1 MYYYL
6 EVNNILSENQ
16 YGFRKGL
23 STSFAIFKV
32 LKTLYNNWNNKN
44 YSGCIFIDFSQT
56 FNTIDH
62 EILAKKLE
70 MYGLDETSQKFMIK
84 YMSCGQHSTT
94 TDGNT
99 SSTTPVTY
107 GTAQGSI
114 LGPLIFILYVND
126 MFRSVDQDNSMYMY
140 ADDTLILCK
149 SDDINDATVKPEKAL
164 KDVMSWC
171 EANKLTINY
180 QKTKYMI
187 VKHAKTSSDP
197 SIEVNGTKITT
208 VKQYEY
214 LGMLLDDKLTMNE
227 YVDAMWKIT
236 NSKVVILMKIRRFIS
251 EKNAAKIYKV
261 MMRPHLD
268 YIDFVVDS
276 ASADRV
282 KELDNLQKKALRR
295 IEYCVN
301 SELKLGYPALQDKY
315 NIEDLQLRRK
325 RNLVK
330 IIHGQKDTLK
340 TEKINDY
347 VVKLRS
353 KEKVKITN
361 SFTSINRVFNRLWN
375 MLPTDLQKEK
385 DKFAFRKRIK
395 TYTF

>member
-23 STSFAIFKV
+23 STSFAIFEV

-44 YSGCIFIDFSQT
+44 YSGCIFIDFSRA

-70 MYGLDETSQKFMIK
+70 MYGLDETSQKFMIE
-84 YMSCGQHSTT
+84 YMSCRQHSTT
-94 TDGNT
+94 IDGNT

-149 SDDINDATVKPEKAL
+149 SDDINDATVKAEKAL
-164 KDVMSWC
+164 KDVISWC

-236 NSKVVILMKIRRFIS
+236 NSKVGILMKIRRFIS
-251 EKNAAKIYKV
+251 EKK
-261 MMRPHLD
+261 PH
-268 YIDFVVDS
+268 
-276 ASADRV
+276 
-282 KELDNLQKKALRR
+282 
-295 IEYCVN
+295 
-301 SELKLGYPALQDKY
+301 
-315 NIEDLQLRRK
+315 
-325 RNLVK
+325 
-330 IIHGQKDTLK
+330 
-340 TEKINDY
+340 
-347 VVKLRS
+347 
-353 KEKVKITN
+353 
-361 SFTSINRVFNRLWN
+361 
-375 MLPTDLQKEK
+375 
-385 DKFAFRKRIK
+385 
-395 TYTF
+395 